1 MQIKTTTR
9 YCFIPS
15 RMAIIR
21 GAASIKRWQIYGEIG
36 SFVLC
41 IAGGNK
47 HGVTSM
53 ENIMEAPQKN

>member
-1 MQIKTTTR
+1 
-9 YCFIPS
+9 
-15 RMAIIR
+15 MAIIR